1 MSVVC
6 PCSPGAGCW
15 AGRGLWEPPLKDLAV
30 LGQIMG
36 WALPLVGLLGI
47 PVKWDAT
54 LLPAVVI
61 AYLCVQ
67 PGITS
72 HLPRF
77 LCRGG
82 FVFRGAFWGWDA
94 LIAWMGPGLFCMVQ
108 EVSKNARPHDLC
120 HGRRCVLGRSQ
131 GPRPLLPLHFSYLPP
146 SFLPPS
152 PPSVPPP
159 SCPATDKDFSCFQLL
174 LYKIHMC

>member
-94 LIAWMGPGLFCMVQ
+94 LMSLNGAW
-108 EVSKNARPHDLC
+108 
-120 HGRRCVLGRSQ
+120 
-131 GPRPLLPLHFSYLPP
+131 
-146 SFLPPS
+146 SFLYGARSIQECQAPWSVPWKEVCARQESRTPS
-152 PPSVPPP
+152 PPSTPFLLPPP
-159 SCPATDKDFSCFQLL
+159 FFSPSSPSLCSAPLL
-174 LYKIHMC
+174 PCYG